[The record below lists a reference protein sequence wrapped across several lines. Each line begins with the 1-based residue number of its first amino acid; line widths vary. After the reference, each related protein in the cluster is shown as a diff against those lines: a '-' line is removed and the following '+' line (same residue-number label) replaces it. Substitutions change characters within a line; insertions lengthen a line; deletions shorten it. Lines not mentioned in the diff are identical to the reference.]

1 MNEEKKS
8 EQVQNTE
15 PLSKIAKIKMRK
27 DQFIICILAGVLLVI
42 LAMPS
47 AEKKKSNT
55 SEYGILDSNTSIIEE
70 KTEEGKAVAG
80 QSEKFEGTEE
90 YESYMENKLEQAISA
105 MEGAGKVKVMV
116 TVSASEELVVEKD
129 IPITRSDTQEND
141 SEGGNRNVNECKQEE
156 ETVYSRQS
164 DGSSAPYVV
173 KTLQPPIEGVVVVAQ
188 GGDRPEVRRNIT
200 EAIVALFD
208 IEPHKIKVVK
218 MKSE

>member
-1 MNEEKKS
+1 
-8 EQVQNTE
+8 
-15 PLSKIAKIKMRK
+15 
-27 DQFIICILAGVLLVI
+27 
-42 LAMPS
+42 
-47 AEKKKSNT
+47 
-55 SEYGILDSNTSIIEE
+55 
-70 KTEEGKAVAG
+70 
-80 QSEKFEGTEE
+80 
-90 YESYMENKLEQAISA
+90 MENKLEQAISA

-116 TVSASEELVVEKD
+116 TVSSSEELVVEKD

-141 SEGGNRNVNECKQEE
+141 SEGGKRNVNEYKQEE

-164 DGSSAPYVV
+164 DGGSAPYVV
-173 KTLQPPIEGVVVVAQ
+173 KTLQPLIEGVVVVAQ